1 LGVTAT
7 DRLTLEESQSL
18 YENVVK
24 NLKRLEL
31 LADWW
36 QSGRSRE

>member
-1 LGVTAT
+1 V
-7 DRLTLEESQSL
+7 RESQSL

-24 NLKRLEL
+24 NLKRLEM

-36 QSGRSRE
+36 TTGRVAPP